1 MLRVE
6 MLRYYFPVL
15 EIMGH
20 TRNLGQHYAFPVHKK
35 ALALMLAESKIMSFL
50 FTRDYDNARG
60 FYEGKLGFQ
69 FVSLDQFA
77 LALRVGSNMIRI
89 SKIPDFKPAQGTVL
103 GWEVQDIEAVVVWLK
118 ERGVALEDYPF
129 IQDRKLGI
137 WNAPG
142 GSRVAWFQDPDGNV
156 LSVSQHT

>member
-1 MLRVE
+1 
-6 MLRYYFPVL
+6 
-15 EIMGH
+15 
-20 TRNLGQHYAFPVHKK
+20 
-35 ALALMLAESKIMSFL
+35 MLAESKIMGFL

-69 FVSLDQFA
+69 FVSEDQFA
-77 LALRVGSNMIRI
+77 LAVRAGSNMIRI
-89 SKIPDFKPAQGTVL
+89 SKIPDFKPAQGTAL
-103 GWEVQDIEAVVVWLK
+103 GWEVQDIEAAVVWLK
-118 ERGVALEDYPF
+118 GRGVALEDYPF

-142 GSRVAWFQDPDGNV
+142 GSRVVWFKDPDGNV